1 VLANLGALVL
11 PGAIT
16 VPLADKNLDAA
27 GTPLEARAQGE
38 VQKALTAFV
47 ELTGRLAATAP

>member
-1 VLANLGALVL
+1 VL